1 MSLPFETV
9 TQRALRNVRQ
19 LSRRLASLYPSAY
32 ENFEGEATAVVG
44 NEAGPYHNA
53 LGRAS
58 TDGTLGSVVVE
69 NGDPQLLLTDEYGR
83 LWTRS
88 AGGAT
93 VNLTNFTITAS
104 VAGGPIAI
112 SAPAGK
118 LYEVLAHNT
127 EASGGLTMYLMIFDA
142 LAPVGAPLVAS
153 IPFVPSAV
161 GDYDFTAFPITC
173 ATGITAAFSSD
184 PYTYVAAAGVG
195 VITIRVL

>member
-32 ENFEGEATAVVG
+32 ENFEGETTAVVG

-93 VNLTNFTITAS
+93 VNLTNVTITVS
-104 VAGGPIAI
+104 VAGPIEVT
-112 SAPAGK
+112 APAGK
-118 LYEVLAHNT
+118 LYEVLAQNT
-127 EASGGLTMYLMIFDA
+127 EASGGTTLFLMIFDA
-142 LAPVGAPLVAS
+142 VAAAGAPLVTS
-153 IPFVPSAV
+153 IPFVPGAV

-173 ATGITAAFSSD
+173 ATGIVAAFSTNA
-184 PYTYVAAAGVG
+184 YTYVAANDVG
-195 VITIRVL
+195 IITIRVL